1 MNFKLGR
8 LPHITAPPK
17 LQEEGIEAGRKE
29 GRKEVQRGASSF
41 QKLVLAEEE
50 EEEEVCTNSCCLAAC
65 HASFHSP
72 FISIRSASNA
82 AR

>member
-17 LQEEGIEAGRKE
+17 LQEEGIEEGRKE
-29 GRKEVQRGASSF
+29 GRKEGSAKGREFF
-41 QKLVLAEEE
+41 QKLVLAEE
-50 EEEEVCTNSCCLAAC
+50 EEEEVCTNSCCLTAC